1 MGSGNSQPQV
11 IFVNRKKK
19 LSHVQRPI
27 YWNTLI
33 LAIILISAT
42 EEPLDYTPGGRSAGS
57 PADLPSQTAISEGSL
72 SQENC
77 TLCSHPYL
85 APGRAKNFCTLRA
98 SLEEAFKSNLHLSL
112 GNSSPRLGWKS
123 LEHPRSI
130 LVLRFKKYSHLW
142 LMLCSSPELAF
153 LFHNVV
159 RNKT

>member
-1 MGSGNSQPQV
+1 MGSGNSQPQI

-19 LSHVQRPI
+19 TVTCSAP
-27 YWNTLI
+27 NI
-33 LAIILISAT
+33 LEHPYSCYYPYLCHRRAFGL
-42 EEPLDYTPGGRSAGS
+42 YAG

-112 GNSSPRLGWKS
+112 GNGSPRLGWKS

-142 LMLCSSPELAF
+142 LVLCSSPELAF